1 VSVPQST
8 SRRDYYLGMAGG
20 NEVAPQG
27 RLVELMQLAE
37 EQRSVTAAEIAD
49 VLDVDQLPVE
59 YESQWSFGRE

>member
-1 VSVPQST
+1 MV
-8 SRRDYYLGMAGG
+8 GE
-20 NEVAPQG
+20 NEVDPKG

-49 VLDVDQLPVE
+49 ILNVDQLPVE

>member
-1 VSVPQST
+1 
-8 SRRDYYLGMAGG
+8 MAGG

-59 YESQWSFGRE
+59 YESQWSFGRD

>member
-1 VSVPQST
+1 LAIPQST

-27 RLVELMQLAE
+27 RLVDLMQLAE
-37 EQRSVTAAEIAD
+37 EQRSVTAAQIAV

-59 YESQWSFGRE
+59 YEFQWSFGRD